1 MSEQVKT
8 KIELNKVTHSVRAA
22 QAVLQYGVGAMVD
35 FPDQTLVTAA
45 PEYWSGMSR
54 IYDDR
59 FAKALGVDYFALPTN
74 IAYSRF
80 PEWYFCPK
88 CRRFQ
93 PLKKWVAEYRKTRQ
107 SKNA

>member
-1 MSEQVKT
+1 MSEQVKA
-8 KIELNKVTHSVRAA
+8 KVELNKVTHSVRAA

-45 PEYWSGMSR
+45 PEYWSGTSR

-74 IAYSRF
+74 IAYTFSRMVF
-80 PEWYFCPK
+80 LSEVSK
-88 CRRFQ
+88 ISAV
-93 PLKKWVAEYRKTRQ
+93 KKLGV
-107 SKNA
+107 

>member
-80 PEWYFCPK
+80 PEWYAERYHALFLIRWLQFPFCHTNK
-88 CRRFQ
+88 HSICQ
-93 PLKKWVAEYRKTRQ
+93 
-107 SKNA
+107 